1 MTWTLMN
8 KNNKINLMKI
18 LNNNN
23 YTFNID
29 KFTPVEC
36 SLKVENFFNEF
47 GFCVFE
53 NVIPQNRILQVK
65 EEILVADKKIRDNL
79 ELYKKELKAGKSDEE
94 LLNDKNLELRESKY
108 KNRPPKPANDIIWL
122 KEYSNYLANEHIVEF
137 AKKILDDHL
146 KISQLHIKN
155 IASQDNLSKS
165 NIKLD
170 DFGLPRII
178 NGNEKTREWHTDWP
192 HDPWAYGAGNENENI
207 GSLRLPYPDFT
218 FGLVMLWFLTDT
230 DENNG
235 GTFIVPKS
243 HKFKDNPRVST
254 NISVVSPIED
264 EMQIKAKA
272 GSVFVQDTRLWHSS
286 SINLNKNQKRVAVLN
301 RWYPWWLS
309 VDDYAPQ
316 SRFNVVCRPLS
327 KNDYKNLPEK
337 LKPMMSHLCPNVKDL
352 IQKPLIER
360 SSKAA
365 KSKIKQYQEL

>member
-1 MTWTLMN
+1 MN

-18 LNNNN
+18 LNNND

-36 SLKVENFFNEF
+36 SLKVENFFYEF

-53 NVIPQNRILQVK
+53 NVIPKNKILQVK

-79 ELYKKELKAGKSDEE
+79 ELYKKELEAGKSDKK
-94 LLNDKNLELRESKY
+94 LLITKNLELRESKY

-122 KEYSNYLANEHIVEF
+122 KKYSNYLANEHIVEF

-155 IASQDNLSKS
+155 IASQDNSSKS
-165 NIKLD
+165 KFKLD

-178 NGNEKTREWHTDWP
+178 NGNENTREWHTDWP
-192 HDPWAYGAGNENENI
+192 HDPWAYGASNENENL
-207 GSLRLPYPDFT
+207 GALRLPFPDLT
-218 FGLVMLWFLTDT
+218 FGLVMLWFLTDV
-230 DENNG
+230 DENSG
-235 GTFIVPKS
+235 GTFIIPKS
-243 HKFKDNPRVST
+243 HKFKDNPRSSMD
-254 NISVVSPIED
+254 ISVVSPIEG
-264 EMQIKAKA
+264 EIQIKAKA
-272 GSVFVQDTRLWHSS
+272 GSVFIQDTRLWHSS
-286 SINLNKNQKRVAVLN
+286 SINLNKSQKRVAVLN

-309 VDDYAPQ
+309 VDDYAPE
-316 SRFNVVCRPLS
+316 SRFNIVCRPLS
-327 KNDYKNLPEK
+327 NNDYKNLPEK

-365 KSKIKQYQEL
+365 KSKIKQYKEL